1 MSLLELSMTDVRIM
15 TVKSYPSF
23 DLGNN
28 DHVTTNLKECS
39 PSEPHMGFTVEAT
52 RKVNDGLALKQFH
65 GREKD
70 KMESHATLLLT
81 LPYL

>member
-1 MSLLELSMTDVRIM
+1 MSNFHDLFLEKFV
-15 TVKSYPSF
+15 F
-23 DLGNN
+23 DNELA
-28 DHVTTNLKECS
+28 S
-39 PSEPHMGFTVEAT
+39 

>member
-1 MSLLELSMTDVRIM
+1 MSLSELSMTDVRIM

-39 PSEPHMGFTVEAT
+39 PSEPHMGFTVEAS